1 MIYYKYLITTNE
13 SLFKTK
19 SEKEEEKYKVNDI
32 INEFNSNLEE
42 ENLSIYVINMEKTRI
57 TLSLSSSL
65 NSEKD
70 IETKIA
76 SLINALG
83 IKPMYSIEKEE
94 ISVKEF
100 AKSISDGTKN
110 GYIYDP
116 DEICQKHSVGDKR
129 YCMIQKDFKEE
140 MIEEDF
146 DSSLVFESIEE
157 EKKRI
162 FSPSAPK
169 EFICHPVHYIIA
181 SENEDSRLEM
191 RRQLLSALYRAN
203 RIKSRRVS
211 ILSLNPLQNIFS
223 ERFKESATIANR
235 LYKRG
240 DGGTVIISCNKEE
253 EEEEEDEF
261 FTPSISGELDGI
273 MFNANI
279 NRDNVLTILEV
290 DNGDEKALNEIREL
304 SDKMDFIILKENLVF
319 DEDAKNYLEL
329 LAKKDGIKD
338 TDSLLERVNEGEG
351 YHYSNLS
358 SIYKSWKEERRKEA
372 FPAYSSFMSN
382 TSMEN
387 VNKPKGNAYKELQSL
402 IGLEKAK
409 SVIDEAIAYYKMESF
424 MEKRNLKLS
433 SPSRHMV
440 FYGAP
445 GTAKTTVARL
455 FAQIMKDNGVLS
467 RGELVE
473 VGRKDL
479 VGKYVG
485 WTAKQVESVFRK
497 AEGSVLFI
505 DEAYSLIDGR
515 DKLFGQEAINTIVQM
530 MENARDN
537 TIVIFAGYEKEMKE
551 FLSQNPG
558 LRSRI
563 PFHVHFPDYSESQLL
578 EILKLNAKNNNYT
591 LTEGAECKAREIF
604 KLASTNKDF
613 GNGRF
618 VRNLF
623 EKATMKK
630 ALRLSSSLNDSI
642 SDTELLTLSEEDFEM
657 PEEYTRERKTRVM
670 GFSA

>member
-1 MIYYKYLITTNE
+1 MIYYKYLITTHD
-13 SLFKTK
+13 SLFNRK
-19 SEKEEEKYKVNDI
+19 SIDEEKCRVNNIVD
-32 INEFNSNLEE
+32 EFNSNLEE
-42 ENLSIYVINMEKTRI
+42 GLSIYITKIEKSRL

-65 NSEKD
+65 DAERD
-70 IETKIA
+70 IEIKIA
-76 SLINALG
+76 SLINTLE
-83 IKPMYSIEKEE
+83 IKPQYSIEKEE
-94 ISVKEF
+94 ISIKEF
-100 AKSISDGTKN
+100 AKSISEGTKN

-116 DEICQKHSVGDKR
+116 DEICQKNSVGDKR

-240 DGGTVIISCNKEE
+240 DGSTVIISCNKEE

-290 DNGDEKALNEIREL
+290 DNGDENALNEIREL

-485 WTAKQVESVFRK
+485 WTAKQVESVFRR

-530 MENARDN
+530 MENMREN